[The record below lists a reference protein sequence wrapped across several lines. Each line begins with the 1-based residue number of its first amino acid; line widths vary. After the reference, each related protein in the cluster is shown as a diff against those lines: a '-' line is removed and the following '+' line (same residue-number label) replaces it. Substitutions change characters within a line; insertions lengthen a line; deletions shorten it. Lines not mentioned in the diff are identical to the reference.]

1 MVKKPYL
8 LLRISRWVWIGL
20 AYYFG
25 VLVVGVLSGAVPLI
39 MGGEPVGVLPVADS
53 PTVPARVFG
62 ALNLFISAP
71 ISFVILHGIGSL
83 MQAVVEIRERLG
95 GAGSSSG

>member
-1 MVKKPYL
+1 MGKKPYV

-25 VLVVGVLSGAVPLI
+25 VVVIGILSGAVPLI
-39 MGGEPVGVLPVADS
+39 MGGDSVPVLPVADS
-53 PTVPARVFG
+53 PMIPARMFG
-62 ALNLFISAP
+62 ALNLFVSAP

-83 MQAVVEIRERLG
+83 IHVVVEIRERVG
-95 GAGSSSG
+95 GSGA

>member
-1 MVKKPYL
+1 MGKKPYR

-25 VLVVGVLSGAVPLI
+25 IVVIGILSGAVPLI
-39 MGGEPVGVLPVADS
+39 MGGDSVPVLPVADS
-53 PTVPARVFG
+53 PMIPARMFG
-62 ALNLFISAP
+62 ALNLFVSAP

-83 MQAVVEIRERLG
+83 IHVVVEIRERMG
-95 GAGSSSG
+95 GSGA

>member
-1 MVKKPYL
+1 MGKKPYA

-25 VLVVGVLSGAVPLI
+25 VVVIGILSGAVPLI
-39 MGGEPVGVLPVADS
+39 MGGESVPVLPVADS
-53 PTVPARVFG
+53 PMIPARVFG
-62 ALNLFISAP
+62 ALNLLVSAP

-83 MQAVVEIRERLG
+83 IHVVVEIRERVG
-95 GAGSSSG
+95 GSGA